1 MYYLLTALQ
10 HKAIESELSHGAAW
24 NLARDKCLVHNDNNI
39 DITDYEQFFNTNNS
53 VNDWRFNP
61 DTEEWRNWI
70 TEDEYNGII

>member
-24 NLARDKCLVHNDNNI
+24 NLAGDKCIVHNDNG
-39 DITDYEQFFNTNNS
+39 ITINDYEQFFEKNHE

-61 DTEEWRNWI
+61 NTEEWRNWI

>member
-1 MYYLLTALQ
+1 MYYLLTELQ
-10 HKAIESELSHGAAW
+10 HESIKEQLSHKAAW
-24 NLARDKCLVHNDNNI
+24 NLTEDKCIVHNDNGIAINE
-39 DITDYEQFFNTNNS
+39 YEQLFETNHE

>member
-10 HKAIESELSHGAAW
+10 HKAIESGLSHGAVW
-24 NLARDKCLVHNDNNI
+24 NLAGDKCLVHNDNNI
-39 DITDYEQFFNTNNS
+39 DITDYEQFFNTSNN